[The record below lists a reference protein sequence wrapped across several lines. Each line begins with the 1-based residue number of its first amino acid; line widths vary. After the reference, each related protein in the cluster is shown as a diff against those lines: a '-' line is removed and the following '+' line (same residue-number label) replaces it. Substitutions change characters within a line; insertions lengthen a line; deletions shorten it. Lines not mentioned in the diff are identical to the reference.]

1 MVSAPP
7 LLARPSPLTLIQRII
22 NYINPPWCI
31 SFNNIRAPNMSSLIS
46 QENKELLWGILAEEG
61 IFDGI
66 PTSVTPQEVKHV
78 FEQILKNLS
87 ANIPA
92 IHAGRLKELH
102 HAKQQA
108 IADEDYDAAKK
119 IRATIGEMEAVV
131 PRLEKLEQRKQ
142 QAVQAEDFEA
152 AKQLKI
158 EIDRV
163 RSTAFSLK
171 ELNKIALQSLVV
183 NIPKIANDI
192 SASKT
197 GSSGGG
203 GGGGGVSPFFPSR
216 GNNNNNNNNNNPA
229 AIALPTPQVR
239 EIYNAEDFHSRK
251 REEIETKLREKEA
264 EMRSYFEVP
273 RPQEID
279 FSDVPRDSQT
289 KTKPTTKKNHGGGGG
304 GGEEDDDN
312 DSPLADNSDDIEKII
327 AERIAARQRDLDEI
341 TERMKATNPPP
352 PNQAQAS
359 SSSQPTVY
367 STNDLD
373 VPAPP
378 PMPVPM
384 PVPAPLS
391 VDAVNNNNSA
401 RKVRFQED
409 TDDNPI
415 LLKLK
420 RKPTVE

>member
-1 MVSAPP
+1 M
-7 LLARPSPLTLIQRII
+7 
-22 NYINPPWCI
+22 
-31 SFNNIRAPNMSSLIS
+31 SFLIS
-46 QENKELLWGILAEEG
+46 QENKELLWGIMSEEG

-66 PTSVTPQEVKHV
+66 PTNVTPQEVKHV
-78 FEQILKNLS
+78 FEQILRNLS

-92 IHAGRLKELH
+92 IHAGRLKELY

-108 IADEDYDAAKK
+108 IADEDYDTAKK
-119 IRATIGEMEAVV
+119 IRATIGEIEAVV

-171 ELNKIALQSLVV
+171 EINKIALQSLVI
-183 NIPKIANDI
+183 NIPKIARDI
-192 SASKT
+192 SASKS
-197 GSSGGG
+197 GGGGANGGG
-203 GGGGGVSPFFPSR
+203 GGGNHALMSSGSPAS
-216 GNNNNNNNNNNPA
+216 
-229 AIALPTPQVR
+229 QVR

-289 KTKPTTKKNHGGGGG
+289 KIRPTKKKTQGGGGG
-304 GGEEDDDN
+304 GGKGDNDDDNN
-312 DSPLADNSDDIEKII
+312 DSPLADNSDDMEKII

-341 TERMKATNPPP
+341 TERMKATMPPEYRQSLEKTPEYNP
-352 PNQAQAS
+352 
-359 SSSQPTVY
+359 
-367 STNDLD
+367 NDV
-373 VPAPP
+373 VPAPS
-378 PMPVPM
+378 MT
-384 PVPAPLS
+384 PLIQPRPQS
-391 VDAVNNNNSA
+391 EDTQ
-401 RKVRFQED
+401 RRVRFQED
-409 TDDNPI
+409 NDTEHNPI

-420 RKPTVE
+420 RKPMTE

>member
-1 MVSAPP
+1 
-7 LLARPSPLTLIQRII
+7 
-22 NYINPPWCI
+22 
-31 SFNNIRAPNMSSLIS
+31 MSSLIS

-66 PTSVTPQEVKHV
+66 PTNVTPQEVKHV

-92 IHAGRLKELH
+92 IHAGRLKDLYQ
-102 HAKQQA
+102 AKQQA

-152 AKQLKI
+152 AKQIKL

-171 ELNKIALQSLVV
+171 DINKIALQSLVI
-183 NIPKIANDI
+183 NIPKIARDI

-197 GSSGGG
+197 GSRGGG
-203 GGGGGVSPFFPSR
+203 GGSGGASPFFTLR
-216 GNNNNNNNNNNPA
+216 DNNHNDNATNQ
-229 AIALPTPQVR
+229 LPTPQVR

-273 RPQEID
+273 RPKEID

-289 KTKPTTKKNHGGGGG
+289 KIKPARKNQTG
-304 GGEEDDDN
+304 DDNDDNN
-312 DSPLADNSDDIEKII
+312 DSPLADNSDDMEKII
-327 AERIAARQRDLDEI
+327 AERLAARQRDLDEI
-341 TERMKATNPPP
+341 TERMKATMPPEYRQSLEKTPEYNP
-352 PNQAQAS
+352 NDVVVS
-359 SSSQPTVY
+359 STTPLIQPRPQSEDT
-367 STNDLD
+367 
-373 VPAPP
+373 
-378 PMPVPM
+378 
-384 PVPAPLS
+384 
-391 VDAVNNNNSA
+391 
-401 RKVRFQED
+401 RRVRFQEDDD

>member
-1 MVSAPP
+1 
-7 LLARPSPLTLIQRII
+7 
-22 NYINPPWCI
+22 
-31 SFNNIRAPNMSSLIS
+31 MSSFIS

-66 PTSVTPQEVKHV
+66 PANVTPQEVKHV

-92 IHAGRLKELH
+92 IHAGRLKELY

-119 IRATIGEMEAVV
+119 IRATIGEMEAVI

-163 RSTAFSLK
+163 RSTAFSLRDI
-171 ELNKIALQSLVV
+171 NKIALQSLVA
-183 NIPKIANDI
+183 NIPKIARDI
-192 SASKT
+192 GASKS
-197 GSSGGG
+197 GANGGG
-203 GGGGGVSPFFPSR
+203 GSHAFMSSGSLASP
-216 GNNNNNNNNNNPA
+216 A
-229 AIALPTPQVR
+229 PQVR

-273 RPQEID
+273 RPKEID
-279 FSDVPRDSQT
+279 FSDVPRDSHT
-289 KTKPTTKKNHGGGGG
+289 KIKPAKKNQTG
-304 GGEEDDDN
+304 DDNDDNN
-312 DSPLADNSDDIEKII
+312 DSPLADNSDDMEKII
-327 AERIAARQRDLDEI
+327 AERLAARQRDLDEI
-341 TERMKATNPPP
+341 TERMKATMPPEYRQSLEKTPEYNPNDVVVP
-352 PNQAQAS
+352 S
-359 SSSQPTVY
+359 TTTSLIQPRPQSEDT
-367 STNDLD
+367 
-373 VPAPP
+373 
-378 PMPVPM
+378 
-384 PVPAPLS
+384 
-391 VDAVNNNNSA
+391 
-401 RKVRFQED
+401 RRVRFQED
-409 TDDNPI
+409 NDTDHNPI

-420 RKPTVE
+420 RKPMME

>member
-1 MVSAPP
+1 
-7 LLARPSPLTLIQRII
+7 
-22 NYINPPWCI
+22 
-31 SFNNIRAPNMSSLIS
+31 MSSLIS

-66 PTSVTPQEVKHV
+66 PANVTPQEVKHV
-78 FEQILKNLS
+78 FEQILRNLS

-92 IHAGRLKELH
+92 IHAGRLKELY

-152 AKQLKI
+152 AKQLKC

-171 ELNKIALQSLVV
+171 DINKIALQSLVI
-183 NIPKIANDI
+183 NIPKIARDI
-192 SASKT
+192 SASKS
-197 GSSGGG
+197 GSGGG
-203 GGGGGVSPFFPSR
+203 GGGGGGGASPFFPLR
-216 GNNNNNNNNNNPA
+216 DNNNNSNV

-273 RPQEID
+273 RPKEID
-279 FSDVPRDSQT
+279 FSDVPRDSHTKIKPARKNQT
-289 KTKPTTKKNHGGGGG
+289 G
-304 GGEEDDDN
+304 DDNDDNN
-312 DSPLADNSDDIEKII
+312 DSPLADNSDDMEKII

-341 TERMKATNPPP
+341 TERMKATMPPEYRQSLEKTPEYNP
-352 PNQAQAS
+352 
-359 SSSQPTVY
+359 
-367 STNDLD
+367 NDV
-373 VPAPP
+373 VPAPSTT
-378 PMPVPM
+378 
-384 PVPAPLS
+384 PLIQPRPQS
-391 VDAVNNNNSA
+391 EDTQ
-401 RKVRFQED
+401 RRVRFQED
-409 TDDNPI
+409 DDTDHNPI

>member
-1 MVSAPP
+1 
-7 LLARPSPLTLIQRII
+7 
-22 NYINPPWCI
+22 
-31 SFNNIRAPNMSSLIS
+31 MSSLIS

-66 PTSVTPQEVKHV
+66 PTNVTPQEVKHV

-92 IHAGRLKELH
+92 IHAGRLKDLY

-108 IADEDYDAAKK
+108 ISDEDYDAAKK

-171 ELNKIALQSLVV
+171 DINKIALQSLVI
-183 NIPKIANDI
+183 NIPKIARDI
-192 SASKT
+192 SASKS
-197 GSSGGG
+197 GSG
-203 GGGGGVSPFFPSR
+203 GGGGGVSPFFPLR
-216 GNNNNNNNNNNPA
+216 DNNHNNNPA

-264 EMRSYFEVP
+264 ETRSYFEVP

-279 FSDVPRDSQT
+279 FSDVLRDSQT
-289 KTKPTTKKNHGGGGG
+289 KINSAKKKTQVGGNDG
-304 GGEEDDDN
+304 EDDDN
-312 DSPLADNSDDIEKII
+312 HDSPLANNSDDMEKII

-341 TERMKATNPPP
+341 TERMKATMPPQPPGHVNSLVPLPPP
-352 PNQAQAS
+352 RE
-359 SSSQPTVY
+359 Y
-367 STNDLD
+367 STSELD
-373 VPAPP
+373 VPTPLP
-378 PMPVPM
+378 L
-384 PVPAPLS
+384 PAPLS
-391 VDAVNNNNSA
+391 MDANSNNQ
-401 RKVRFQED
+401 RRVRFQED
-409 TDDNPI
+409 TDDMDHNPI

-420 RKPTVE
+420 RKPMEQ

>member
-1 MVSAPP
+1 
-7 LLARPSPLTLIQRII
+7 
-22 NYINPPWCI
+22 
-31 SFNNIRAPNMSSLIS
+31 MSSLIS

-66 PTSVTPQEVKHV
+66 PANVTPQEVKHV

-92 IHAGRLKELH
+92 IHAGRLKDLY

-119 IRATIGEMEAVV
+119 IRTTIGEMEAVV
-131 PRLEKLEQRKQ
+131 PRLEKLDQRKQ

-171 ELNKIALQSLVV
+171 EINKIALQSLVI
-183 NIPKIANDI
+183 NIPKFARDT
-192 SASKT
+192 SASKS
-197 GSSGGG
+197 GSGGG
-203 GGGGGVSPFFPSR
+203 GSLPFMSSGSFAH
-216 GNNNNNNNNNNPA
+216 PA
-229 AIALPTPQVR
+229 PQVR

-289 KTKPTTKKNHGGGGG
+289 KINPTKKKTQVDGNDG
-304 GGEEDDDN
+304 EDDDN
-312 DSPLADNSDDIEKII
+312 DSPLADNSDDMEKII

-341 TERMKATNPPP
+341 TERIKATMPPQPSGHANSLVPLPPP
-352 PNQAQAS
+352 RE
-359 SSSQPTVY
+359 Y
-367 STNDLD
+367 STSELD
-373 VPAPP
+373 VPTPLP
-378 PMPVPM
+378 L
-384 PVPAPLS
+384 PAPLS
-391 VDAVNNNNSA
+391 MDANSNNQ
-401 RKVRFQED
+401 RRVRFQEED
-409 TDDNPI
+409 MDNNPI

>member
-1 MVSAPP
+1 
-7 LLARPSPLTLIQRII
+7 
-22 NYINPPWCI
+22 
-31 SFNNIRAPNMSSLIS
+31 MSSLIS

-66 PTSVTPQEVKHV
+66 PANVTPQEVKHV

-92 IHAGRLKELH
+92 IHVGRLKELY

-119 IRATIGEMEAVV
+119 IRATIGEMEAVI

-163 RSTAFSLK
+163 RSTAFSLRDI
-171 ELNKIALQSLVV
+171 NKIALQSLVA
-183 NIPKIANDI
+183 NIPKIARDI
-192 SASKT
+192 GASKS
-197 GSSGGG
+197 GANGGG
-203 GGGGGVSPFFPSR
+203 GSHAFMSSGSLASP
-216 GNNNNNNNNNNPA
+216 A
-229 AIALPTPQVR
+229 PQVR

-273 RPQEID
+273 RPKEID
-279 FSDVPRDSQT
+279 FSDVPRDSHTKIKPARKNQT
-289 KTKPTTKKNHGGGGG
+289 G
-304 GGEEDDDN
+304 DDNDDNN
-312 DSPLADNSDDIEKII
+312 DSPLADNSDDMEKII
-327 AERIAARQRDLDEI
+327 AERLAARQRDLDEI
-341 TERMKATNPPP
+341 TERMKATMPPEYRQSLEKTPEYNP
-352 PNQAQAS
+352 NDIVVS
-359 SSSQPTVY
+359 STTPLIQPRPQSEDT
-367 STNDLD
+367 
-373 VPAPP
+373 
-378 PMPVPM
+378 
-384 PVPAPLS
+384 
-391 VDAVNNNNSA
+391 
-401 RKVRFQED
+401 RRVRFQED
-409 TDDNPI
+409 NDTDHNPI

-420 RKPTVE
+420 RKPMME

>member
-1 MVSAPP
+1 
-7 LLARPSPLTLIQRII
+7 
-22 NYINPPWCI
+22 
-31 SFNNIRAPNMSSLIS
+31 MSSLIS

-66 PTSVTPQEVKHV
+66 PTNVTPQEVKHV

-92 IHAGRLKELH
+92 IHAGRLKELYQ
-102 HAKQQA
+102 AKQQA

-152 AKQLKI
+152 AKQLKC

-163 RSTAFSLK
+163 RSMAFSLK
-171 ELNKIALQSLVV
+171 DINKIALQSLVI
-183 NIPKIANDI
+183 NIPKIARDI
-192 SASKT
+192 SASKS
-197 GSSGGG
+197 GSGG
-203 GGGGGVSPFFPSR
+203 GGGGGVSPFFPLR
-216 GNNNNNNNNNNPA
+216 DNHNNSNV

-273 RPQEID
+273 RPKEID
-279 FSDVPRDSQT
+279 FSDVPRDSHT
-289 KTKPTTKKNHGGGGG
+289 KIKPAKKNQTG
-304 GGEEDDDN
+304 DDNDDNN
-312 DSPLADNSDDIEKII
+312 DSPLADNSDDMEKII
-327 AERIAARQRDLDEI
+327 AERLAARQRDLDEI
-341 TERMKATNPPP
+341 TERMKATMPPEYRQSLEKTPEYNPNDIVVPSTTP
-352 PNQAQAS
+352 LI
-359 SSSQPTVY
+359 QPRPQSEDT
-367 STNDLD
+367 
-373 VPAPP
+373 
-378 PMPVPM
+378 
-384 PVPAPLS
+384 
-391 VDAVNNNNSA
+391 
-401 RKVRFQED
+401 RRVRFQED
-409 TDDNPI
+409 DDTDHNPI

-420 RKPTVE
+420 RKPMEQ

>member
-1 MVSAPP
+1 
-7 LLARPSPLTLIQRII
+7 
-22 NYINPPWCI
+22 
-31 SFNNIRAPNMSSLIS
+31 MSSLIS

-203 GGGGGVSPFFPSR
+203 GGGGVSPFFPSR
-216 GNNNNNNNNNNPA
+216 GNNNNNNNNNNNPA

-304 GGEEDDDN
+304 GEEYGDETN
-312 DSPLADNSDDIEKII
+312 DSPLADNSDDMEKII

-352 PNQAQAS
+352 PNQAQALL
-359 SSSQPTVY
+359 SSQPTIY

-378 PMPVPM
+378 PLSV
-384 PVPAPLS
+384 PLS
-391 VDAVNNNNSA
+391 MDASSNNQ

>member
-1 MVSAPP
+1 
-7 LLARPSPLTLIQRII
+7 
-22 NYINPPWCI
+22 
-31 SFNNIRAPNMSSLIS
+31 MSSLIS
-46 QENKELLWGILAEEG
+46 QENKELLWGIMSEEG

-66 PTSVTPQEVKHV
+66 PTNVTPQEVKHV
-78 FEQILKNLS
+78 FEQILRNLS

-92 IHAGRLKELH
+92 IHAGRLKELY

-108 IADEDYDAAKK
+108 IADEDYDTAKK

-171 ELNKIALQSLVV
+171 EINKIALQSLVV
-183 NIPKIANDI
+183 NIPKIARDI
-192 SASKT
+192 SASKSGG
-197 GSSGGG
+197 GSGGNGGG
-203 GGGGGVSPFFPSR
+203 GGGGGG
-216 GNNNNNNNNNNPA
+216 GNH
-229 AIALPTPQVR
+229 ALMSSGSLASQVR

-273 RPQEID
+273 RPLEID

-289 KTKPTTKKNHGGGGG
+289 KIRPTKKKTQGGGGG
-304 GGEEDDDN
+304 NGDNDDDNN
-312 DSPLADNSDDIEKII
+312 DSPLADNSDDMEKII

-341 TERMKATNPPP
+341 TERMKATMPPEYRQSLEKTPEYNP
-352 PNQAQAS
+352 
-359 SSSQPTVY
+359 
-367 STNDLD
+367 NDV
-373 VPAPP
+373 VPAPS
-378 PMPVPM
+378 MT
-384 PVPAPLS
+384 PLIQPRPQS
-391 VDAVNNNNSA
+391 EDTQ
-401 RKVRFQED
+401 RRVRFQED
-409 TDDNPI
+409 NDTEHNPI

-420 RKPTVE
+420 RKPMTE

>member
-1 MVSAPP
+1 
-7 LLARPSPLTLIQRII
+7 
-22 NYINPPWCI
+22 
-31 SFNNIRAPNMSSLIS
+31 MSSLIS

-183 NIPKIANDI
+183 NIPKIVNDI

-203 GGGGGVSPFFPSR
+203 GGGGGGVSPFFPSR
-216 GNNNNNNNNNNPA
+216 GNNINNN
-229 AIALPTPQVR
+229 PTPQVR

-304 GGEEDDDN
+304 GGGGEEYGDENN
-312 DSPLADNSDDIEKII
+312 DSPLADNSDDMEKII

-341 TERMKATNPPP
+341 TERMKATMPPEYRQSLEKTPEYNPNDVVVVPSTTP
-352 PNQAQAS
+352 LI
-359 SSSQPTVY
+359 QPRPQSEDT
-367 STNDLD
+367 
-373 VPAPP
+373 
-378 PMPVPM
+378 
-384 PVPAPLS
+384 
-391 VDAVNNNNSA
+391 
-401 RKVRFQED
+401 RRVRFQED
-409 TDDNPI
+409 NDTEPNPI

-420 RKPTVE
+420 RKPMTEK

>member
-1 MVSAPP
+1 
-7 LLARPSPLTLIQRII
+7 
-22 NYINPPWCI
+22 
-31 SFNNIRAPNMSSLIS
+31 MSSLIS

-66 PTSVTPQEVKHV
+66 PANVTPQEVKHV

-92 IHAGRLKELH
+92 IHAGRLKELY

-119 IRATIGEMEAVV
+119 IRATIGEMEAVI

-163 RSTAFSLK
+163 RSTAFSLRDI
-171 ELNKIALQSLVV
+171 NKIALQSLVA
-183 NIPKIANDI
+183 NIPKIARDI
-192 SASKT
+192 GASKS
-197 GSSGGG
+197 GANVGGGSHAFMSSGSLA
-203 GGGGGVSPFFPSR
+203 SP
-216 GNNNNNNNNNNPA
+216 A
-229 AIALPTPQVR
+229 PQVR

-273 RPQEID
+273 RPKEID
-279 FSDVPRDSQT
+279 FSDVPRDSHTKIKPARRNQT
-289 KTKPTTKKNHGGGGG
+289 G
-304 GGEEDDDN
+304 DDNDDNN
-312 DSPLADNSDDIEKII
+312 DSPLADNSDDMEKII
-327 AERIAARQRDLDEI
+327 AERLAARQRDLDEI
-341 TERMKATNPPP
+341 TERMKATMPPEYRQSLEKTPEYNPNDVVVPSTTTP
-352 PNQAQAS
+352 LI
-359 SSSQPTVY
+359 QPRPQSEDT
-367 STNDLD
+367 
-373 VPAPP
+373 
-378 PMPVPM
+378 
-384 PVPAPLS
+384 
-391 VDAVNNNNSA
+391 
-401 RKVRFQED
+401 RRVRFQED
-409 TDDNPI
+409 NDTDHNPI

-420 RKPTVE
+420 RKPMME

>member
-1 MVSAPP
+1 
-7 LLARPSPLTLIQRII
+7 
-22 NYINPPWCI
+22 
-31 SFNNIRAPNMSSLIS
+31 MSSLIS
-46 QENKELLWGILAEEG
+46 QENNELLWGIMSEEG

-66 PTSVTPQEVKHV
+66 PTNVTPQEVKHV
-78 FEQILKNLS
+78 FEQILRNLS

-92 IHAGRLKELH
+92 IHAGRLKELY

-108 IADEDYDAAKK
+108 IADEDYDTAKK

-171 ELNKIALQSLVV
+171 EINKIALQSLVI
-183 NIPKIANDI
+183 NIPKIARDI
-192 SASKT
+192 SASKS
-197 GSSGGG
+197 GANGGG
-203 GGGGGVSPFFPSR
+203 GGGSGGNGGGGG
-216 GNNNNNNNNNNPA
+216 GNH
-229 AIALPTPQVR
+229 ALMSSGSLASQVR

-279 FSDVPRDSQT
+279 FSDVPRDSQM
-289 KTKPTTKKNHGGGGG
+289 KIHSTKKKTQGGGGVG
-304 GGEEDDDN
+304 DNDDDNN
-312 DSPLADNSDDIEKII
+312 DSPLADNSDDMEKII

-341 TERMKATNPPP
+341 TERMKATMPPEYRQSLEKTPEYNP
-352 PNQAQAS
+352 
-359 SSSQPTVY
+359 
-367 STNDLD
+367 NDV
-373 VPAPP
+373 VPAPSTT
-378 PMPVPM
+378 
-384 PVPAPLS
+384 PLIQPRPQS
-391 VDAVNNNNSA
+391 EDTQ
-401 RKVRFQED
+401 RRVRFQED
-409 TDDNPI
+409 NDTEHNPI

-420 RKPTVE
+420 RKPMME

>member
-1 MVSAPP
+1 
-7 LLARPSPLTLIQRII
+7 
-22 NYINPPWCI
+22 
-31 SFNNIRAPNMSSLIS
+31 MSSLIS

-66 PTSVTPQEVKHV
+66 PTSITPQEVKHV
-78 FEQILKNLS
+78 FEQILRNIS

-92 IHAGRLKELH
+92 IHAGRLKELY

-108 IADEDYDAAKK
+108 IADEDYDSAKR

-152 AKQLKI
+152 AKQLKS
-158 EIDRV
+158 EIDRI
-163 RSTAFSLK
+163 RAASLSLK
-171 ELNKIALQSLVV
+171 ELNKIALQSLIV
-183 NIPKIANDI
+183 NIPKIARDI

-197 GSSGGG
+197 GSSGNHTFMSSSSI
-203 GGGGGVSPFFPSR
+203 VP
-216 GNNNNNNNNNNPA
+216 PA
-229 AIALPTPQVR
+229 PQVR
-239 EIYNAEDFHSRK
+239 EIYNAEDFHSQK
-251 REEIETKLREKEA
+251 REEIESKLREKEA

-273 RPQEID
+273 RPKEID
-279 FSDVPRDSQT
+279 FSDVPRDSH
-289 KTKPTTKKNHGGGGG
+289 TKKNR
-304 GGEEDDDN
+304 DDDDDNN
-312 DSPLADNSDDIEKII
+312 DSPLANNNDDMEKII

-341 TERMKATNPPP
+341 SERMKARMPPQPPGHVNSLVPLPPP
-352 PNQAQAS
+352 RE
-359 SSSQPTVY
+359 Y
-367 STNDLD
+367 STSELD
-373 VPAPP
+373 VPTPLP
-378 PMPVPM
+378 L
-384 PVPAPLS
+384 PAPLS
-391 VDAVNNNNSA
+391 MDANPNNQ

>member
-1 MVSAPP
+1 
-7 LLARPSPLTLIQRII
+7 
-22 NYINPPWCI
+22 
-31 SFNNIRAPNMSSLIS
+31 MSSLIS

-108 IADEDYDAAKK
+108 IADEDYDAAKR
-119 IRATIGEMEAVV
+119 IRSTIGEMEAVV

-197 GSSGGG
+197 GSSGG

-304 GGEEDDDN
+304 GGGGEEYGDENN
-312 DSPLADNSDDIEKII
+312 DSPLADNSDDMEKII

-341 TERMKATNPPP
+341 TERMKATMPPEYRQSLEKTPEYNPNDVVAVPSTTP
-352 PNQAQAS
+352 LI
-359 SSSQPTVY
+359 QPRPQSEDT
-367 STNDLD
+367 
-373 VPAPP
+373 
-378 PMPVPM
+378 
-384 PVPAPLS
+384 
-391 VDAVNNNNSA
+391 
-401 RKVRFQED
+401 RRVRFQED
-409 TDDNPI
+409 NDTEHNPI

-420 RKPTVE
+420 RKPMTEK

>member
-1 MVSAPP
+1 
-7 LLARPSPLTLIQRII
+7 
-22 NYINPPWCI
+22 
-31 SFNNIRAPNMSSLIS
+31 MSSLIS
-46 QENKELLWGILAEEG
+46 QENKELLWGVLAEEG

-66 PTSVTPQEVKHV
+66 STDVTPQEVKHV

-108 IADEDYDAAKK
+108 IADEDYDAAKR
-119 IRATIGEMEAVV
+119 IRVRIGEMEAVV

-142 QAVQAEDFEA
+142 QAVQVEDFEA
-152 AKQLKI
+152 AKQLKS
-158 EIDRV
+158 EIDRI
-163 RSTAFSLK
+163 RAASFSLK
-171 ELNKIALQSLVV
+171 ELNKIALQSLIV
-183 NIPKIANDI
+183 NIPKIARDI

-197 GSSGGG
+197 GSG
-203 GGGGGVSPFFPSR
+203 SPFFPSH
-216 GNNNNNNNNNNPA
+216 GNNTNTNTNTI
-229 AIALPTPQVR
+229 IAPPPVR
-239 EIYNAEDFHSRK
+239 EIYNAEDFHSQK

-264 EMRSYFEVP
+264 ETRSYFEVP

-289 KTKPTTKKNHGGGGG
+289 KTNPAAKKNREGG

-312 DSPLADNSDDIEKII
+312 DSPLANNSDDMEKII

-341 TERMKATNPPP
+341 TERMKMTNPPP
-352 PNQAQAS
+352 LNQQAQV

-373 VPAPP
+373 APAPP
-378 PMPVPM
+378 QLPIPS
-384 PVPAPLS
+384 PLTN
-391 VDAVNNNNSA
+391 DAANHNNA

>member
-1 MVSAPP
+1 
-7 LLARPSPLTLIQRII
+7 
-22 NYINPPWCI
+22 
-31 SFNNIRAPNMSSLIS
+31 MSSLIS

-78 FEQILKNLS
+78 FEQILRNLS

-92 IHAGRLKELH
+92 IHAGRLKELY

-119 IRATIGEMEAVV
+119 IRATISEMEAVV

-192 SASKT
+192 SASKS
-197 GSSGGG
+197 GSGGGG

-216 GNNNNNNNNNNPA
+216 GNNNNNNNNINNNPA

-289 KTKPTTKKNHGGGGG
+289 KINPARKNQTG
-304 GGEEDDDN
+304 DDNDDNN
-312 DSPLADNSDDIEKII
+312 DSPLADNSDDMEKII

-341 TERMKATNPPP
+341 TERMKARMPPEDRQSLEKTPEYNPNDIVPPP
-352 PNQAQAS
+352 STTPLI
-359 SSSQPTVY
+359 QPRPQSEDT
-367 STNDLD
+367 
-373 VPAPP
+373 P
-378 PMPVPM
+378 
-384 PVPAPLS
+384 
-391 VDAVNNNNSA
+391 
-401 RKVRFQED
+401 RRVRFQEEEG

-420 RKPTVE
+420 RKPMME